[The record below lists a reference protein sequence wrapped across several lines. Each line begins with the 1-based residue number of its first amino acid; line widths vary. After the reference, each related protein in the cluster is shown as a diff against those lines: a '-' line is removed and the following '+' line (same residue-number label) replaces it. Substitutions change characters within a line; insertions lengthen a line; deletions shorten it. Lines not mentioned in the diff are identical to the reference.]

1 MTAAKTN
8 RFLNDDE
15 VRQLADRVGVDH
27 VVTTVQAAALLQ
39 VAPQTLRK
47 WACEDSGPL
56 KPRRMFGRLRWAVA
70 DIKRLLASESAAA

>member
-15 VRQLADRVGVDH
+15 VGQLADRVGVDH
-27 VVTTVQAAALLQ
+27 VVTTAQAAVLLQ

-47 WACEDSGPL
+47 WACGETGPL
-56 KPRRMFGRLRWAVA
+56 KPRRMFGRLRG
-70 DIKRLLASESAAA
+70 RC